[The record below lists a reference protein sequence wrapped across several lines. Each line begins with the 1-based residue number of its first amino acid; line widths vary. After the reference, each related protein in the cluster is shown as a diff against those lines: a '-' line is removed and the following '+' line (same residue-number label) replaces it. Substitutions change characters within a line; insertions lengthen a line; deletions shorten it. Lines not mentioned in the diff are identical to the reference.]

1 MNENTVKIAII
12 SDLHYALLPNTA
24 CPERRGHE
32 MVQILN
38 DTVRKLNEKVKPDLV
53 LIGGDLINFPDADE
67 AEDLTKKLAEIL
79 SDLNMEYT
87 VIRGNHDIEQAKFVK
102 YFPFKEI
109 TDAGF
114 VRIVAF
120 DDREMPG
127 YNAERSE
134 KDLERMIEAVKNFD
148 GVALS
153 FQHTSLSPEGTCIY
167 SYVNTDEILSIMR
180 ENGYRGALSGHYHS
194 GIELFEEKQLQF
206 FVQSALCEAPF
217 VGSLLT
223 ISRDGIIKVEKF

>member
-1 MNENTVKIAII
+1 MKENIVKIAFI

-32 MVQILN
+32 MVQILS
-38 DTVRKLNEKVKPDLV
+38 DTVKKLNEKVKPDLV
-53 LIGGDLINFPDADE
+53 LVGGDLINFPDAEE
-67 AEDLTKKLAEIL
+67 AENLTEKLAEIL
-79 SDLNMEYT
+79 SELSMEYT
-87 VIRGNHDIEQAKFVK
+87 VIRGNHDIVQERFVK

-109 TDAGF
+109 TDVGF
-114 VRIVAF
+114 VRLVSF

-134 KDLERMIEAVKNFD
+134 KDLKRMVEAVKNFD

-180 ENGYRGALSGHYHS
+180 ENGYRGALSGHYHN
-194 GIELFEEKQLQF
+194 GIELFEENQLQF
-206 FVQSALCEAPF
+206 FVQSALCESPF
-217 VGSLLT
+217 VGSLLS
-223 ISRDGIIKVEKF
+223 ISRDGIAKVEKF